1 MSSPSQSPT
10 SSTRFKSILDNAL
23 TEYQKK
29 TKKNLLDYWLST
41 ELKSCESIDAVL
53 DILRDQAKAIERTS
67 AADRRLMERIGSSV
81 NVLSSISDTL
91 GEGISLAF
99 PPAKAIF
106 AGISVLLSTAKGVKA
121 SHDALADFFGRI
133 EDFFKRF
140 KVDKWGKRG

>member
-91 GEGISLAF
+91 GEGISLVSIM
-99 PPAKAIF
+99 KLIRVAILMLLCRRF
-106 AGISVLLSTAKGVKA
+106 HLRKRSLLGSVSSFLSVYSRLL
-121 SHDALADFFGRI
+121 FGGSF
-133 EDFFKRF
+133 DLKFL
-140 KVDKWGKRG
+140 